1 MAGADEMRLSPWRT
15 VYVTVRDAAAG
26 RALLDGAEAMG
37 LIVRDDDP
45 VLRIEACPG
54 APDCTSSS
62 VDARGDARRMASIAV
77 AKGFTGSIHVS
88 GCAKG
93 CARSVPS
100 DLVLVGQAGRYHL
113 IRHATTRGPAER
125 LVDADDLD
133 SIFSE
138 ASSG

>member
-1 MAGADEMRLSPWRT
+1 
-15 VYVTVRDAAAG
+15 VTVRDAAAG

-62 VDARGDARRMASIAV
+62 VDARGDARRMASLAV
-77 AKGFTGSIHVS
+77 AKSFTGSIHVS

-93 CARSVPS
+93 CARSAPS
-100 DLVLVGQAGRYHL
+100 DLVLVGNVGRYQV

-125 LVDADDLD
+125 LVDADDL
-133 SIFSE
+133 
-138 ASSG
+138 ASVFLETPHG